1 MLRLARPTATPFA
14 ALTKRALAT
23 SAVLAQVRR
32 PFHRSHAQ
40 LTPTPT
46 AAAQENAAL

>member
-1 MLRLARPTATPFA
+1 MLRLASPTGTPFA
-14 ALTKRALAT
+14 ALAKRALAT

-32 PFHRSHAQ
+32 PLHLSHAQ